1 MKYERSFEIEA
12 TTKDA
17 EKRVEEF
24 LAQAGYQRTS
34 NSELKYKRGSMLG
47 SLTSFSPRKWRAS
60 LLTRIHPLDR
70 DRAKISVIV
79 DVNTTG
85 QMVTQREKDY
95 WETEIEG
102 FKKAI
107 ESGKISFEGL
117 NEDHQKLT
125 RSGWKGLWIFLG
137 VALVV
142 GVPAGVIA
150 SKINPAYSNVGIA
163 VGIVAGIAAA
173 RKHWGF

>member
-1 MKYERSFEIEA
+1 MKCERTFELETTAIE
-12 TTKDA
+12 A

-24 LAQAGYQRTS
+24 LAQAGYERIST
-34 NSELKYKRGSMLG
+34 SELKYKRGSMLG

-70 DRAKISVIV
+70 DRATVSVTL

-107 ESGKISFEGL
+107 ESGKFSFESL

-125 RSGWKGLWIFLG
+125 KSGWKGLWIFLG
-137 VALVV
+137 VALAV
-142 GVPAGVIA
+142 GFPIGVIA
-150 SKINPAYSNVGIA
+150 SMLNPA
-163 VGIVAGIAAA
+163 
-173 RKHWGF
+173 